1 MRDFNVKD
9 VPMPRLFR
17 SYAAALA
24 TVLAASAIGA
34 AHAGEPAIVVK
45 RETDAGK
52 EVLVR
57 GFAEFDASC
66 SLIRVQTVTVV
77 VPPHD
82 GRVETRPGPVV
93 IGPNW
98 VGGGNCVATTLQGV
112 NVFYVPAPGFSGS
125 DAFSLDVRYS
135 KRRIVRAEVAV
146 TVR

>member
-1 MRDFNVKD
+1 
-9 VPMPRLFR
+9 MPRSLILQ
-17 SYAAALA
+17 AAILA
-24 TVLAASAIGA
+24 MACAASAVGA
-34 AHAGEPAIVVK
+34 AYAAEPPIALK

-66 SLIRVQTVTVV
+66 SLIRVQTIKVVTS
-77 VPPHD
+77 PQH
-82 GRVETRPGPVV
+82 GSVETRPGPVA

-98 VGGGNCVATTLQGV
+98 VGGGNCVGTTLQGV

-125 DAFSLDVRYS
+125 DAFALDVRYS

>member
-1 MRDFNVKD
+1 
-9 VPMPRLFR
+9 MPRSFIFR
-17 SYAAALA
+17 AAVLAVSCAVGATSAAYAA
-24 TVLAASAIGA
+24 
-34 AHAGEPAIVVK
+34 EPAIVVK

-66 SLIRVQTVTVV
+66 SLVRVQTVTVV
-77 VPPHD
+77 VPPHG
-82 GRVETRPGPVV
+82 GRVESRPGPVV

-98 VGGGNCVATTLQGV
+98 VGGGNCVGTTLQGV

-125 DAFSLDVRYS
+125 DAFSLDVGYS